1 MIDLDDI
8 KARLAAVH
16 AAGASG
22 ITVRLE
28 HGIRVIV
35 QMQSWEGNTAHEANA
50 AVTHLLGHA
59 PADLTALVAEVERLR
74 EARDAERKRADS
86 LALAYREQQG
96 VNDSIKI
103 EAERHRRIA
112 DKAITCIKSAEA
124 ERAAVVAWLR
134 KERTYGIDDLLG
146 AGFATVLG
154 ILAEAVEEGEHIREG
169 EE

>member
-74 EARDAERKRADS
+74 GKSVCDDALR
-86 LALAYREQQG
+86 
-96 VNDSIKI
+96 
-103 EAERHRRIA
+103 
-112 DKAITCIKSAEA
+112 
-124 ERAAVVAWLR
+124 ERAAVVAYLLR
-134 KERTYGIDDLLG
+134 DYDTDDSRDR
-146 AGFATVLG
+146 A
-154 ILAEAVEEGEHIREG
+154 AEAIQNGEHRRE
-169 EE
+169 EDK

>member
-1 MIDLDDI
+1 MIDLEEI

-22 ITVRLE
+22 ITVRLAD

-35 QMQSWEGNTAHEANA
+35 QMQSWEGNTAHEASA

-74 EARDAERKRADS
+74 LDRADIDH
-86 LALAYREQQG
+86 AYAFAR
-96 VNDSIKI
+96 N
-103 EAERHRRIA
+103 
-112 DKAITCIKSAEA
+112 KAMLL

-134 KERTYGIDDLLG
+134 QTSERVND
-146 AGFATVLG
+146 AT
-154 ILAEAVEEGEHIREG
+154 LAHAADCIEDGEHRRE
-169 EE
+169 EKP

>member
-1 MIDLDDI
+1 MIDLDAI

-22 ITVRLE
+22 ITARLADY
-28 HGIRVIV
+28 GIRVIV

-59 PADLTALVAEVERLR
+59 PADLTALVAEVERADLTALVAEVERLR
-74 EARDAERKRADS
+74 
-86 LALAYREQQG
+86 G
-96 VNDSIKI
+96 
-103 EAERHRRIA
+103 EAER
-112 DKAITCIKSAEA
+112 

-134 KERTYGIDDLLG
+134 RGDACCAANATRIESG
-146 AGFATVLG
+146 A
-154 ILAEAVEEGEHIREG
+154 HHREG

>member
-22 ITVRLE
+22 ITVRLAD

-74 EARDAERKRADS
+74 LDRADIDH
-86 LALAYREQQG
+86 AYAFARNKAMMLERE
-96 VNDSIKI
+96 
-103 EAERHRRIA
+103 
-112 DKAITCIKSAEA
+112 
-124 ERAAVVAWLR
+124 AVVAWLLR
-134 KERTYGIDDLLG
+134 DFDTDDSRDR
-146 AGFATVLG
+146 A
-154 ILAEAVEEGEHIREG
+154 AEAIRNGEHRRG
-169 EE
+169 EDKS

>member
-35 QMQSWEGNTAHEANA
+35 QMQSWEGNTAHEASA

-74 EARDAERKRADS
+74 LDRADIDH
-86 LALAYREQQG
+86 AYAFARNKAMMLERE
-96 VNDSIKI
+96 
-103 EAERHRRIA
+103 
-112 DKAITCIKSAEA
+112 
-124 ERAAVVAWLR
+124 AVVAWLR
-134 KERTYGIDDLLG
+134 GQQEAAEWALTAAGYEHAADAIERGEYRR
-146 AGFATVLG
+146 
-154 ILAEAVEEGEHIREG
+154 EVET
-169 EE
+169 

>member
-22 ITVRLE
+22 ITVRLAD

-74 EARDAERKRADS
+74 LDRADIDHDYAFARNKAMM
-86 LALAYREQQG
+86 LERE
-96 VNDSIKI
+96 
-103 EAERHRRIA
+103 
-112 DKAITCIKSAEA
+112 
-124 ERAAVVAWLR
+124 AVVAYLLR
-134 KERTYGIDDLLG
+134 DYDTDDSRDR
-146 AGFATVLG
+146 A
-154 ILAEAVEEGEHIREG
+154 AEAIQNGEHRRE
-169 EE
+169 EDKS